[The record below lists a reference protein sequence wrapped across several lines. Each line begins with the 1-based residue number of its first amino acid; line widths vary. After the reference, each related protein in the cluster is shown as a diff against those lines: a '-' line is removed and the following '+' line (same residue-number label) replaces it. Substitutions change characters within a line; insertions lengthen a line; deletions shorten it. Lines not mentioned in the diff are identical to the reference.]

1 MKDWFK
7 VWFDTD
13 YYHIL
18 YKYRDELEARKFIT
32 NLCEKIHL
40 ASSAHVLDLAC
51 GRGRHARILAE
62 YAGLV
67 TGFDI
72 SASSIDF
79 AVLQG
84 TPGVQYFV
92 HDMRKPYGC
101 EVYDAVFNLFTSF
114 GYFDTMEEHVEA
126 IHHIYT
132 SLKAGGLLI
141 LDYLNAHAVK
151 QGISPNQIIETEGIS
166 FEITKYIEGESIV
179 KQIVVNDAG
188 RIYTFFE
195 RVRLFNATLLQK
207 LIERSGLIVRQLY
220 GDIHLNPF
228 SKDKSD
234 RVILIAEK
242 P

>member
-18 YKYRDELEARKFIT
+18 YNYRDELEARTFIT
-32 NLCEKIHL
+32 NLCKKIRL
-40 ASSAHVLDLAC
+40 PDSAHVLDLAC

-62 YAGLV
+62 YVGLV
-67 TGFDI
+67 TGIDI

-79 AVLQG
+79 AVSQG

-92 HDMRKPYGC
+92 HDMRNPYGC
-101 EVYDAVFNLFTSF
+101 KVYDAVFNLFTSF
-114 GYFDTMEEHVEA
+114 GYFETLEEHIKVIGH
-126 IHHIYT
+126 IHT
-132 SLKAGGLLI
+132 SLRTGGVFI

-151 QGISPNQIIETEGIS
+151 EGVNQNETIETGGIT
-166 FEITKYIEGESIV
+166 FKVTRYIEAESII
-179 KQIVVNDAG
+179 KQIVVRDNG
-188 RIYTFFE
+188 RVFTFFE
-195 RVRLFNATLLQK
+195 KVRLFNATLLQEI
-207 LIERSGLIVRQLY
+207 IEQSGLTVREIY
-220 GDIHLNPF
+220 GDIHLQPF
-228 SKDKSD
+228 DESSSS